1 MLCEPSLACGCYLCD
16 AHNCKLLLQQHIPI
30 MLWDFVFHNNILTL
44 AMCVCFDTT
53 WITIGRQMWFMR
65 HYPHEKLCQYKRWLW
80 GASSSVDVIASS
92 LATILTS
99 PTVSMS
105 CFMGIGYGFYT
116 SY

>member
-1 MLCEPSLACGCYLCD
+1 
-16 AHNCKLLLQQHIPI
+16 